1 MTEAR
6 MRAGHS
12 DRQSAVDR
20 LTEHFT
26 EGRLDPNEFDQRIG
40 TAYAVT
46 YLDELPGLFADLP
59 AAAARAGDRSG
70 RPWPSSDRPQLTGSG
85 RPHGMRPAGRGRP
98 PVAFAVVGVLLVLAI
113 FFGVSA
119 LLFGLF
125 PFPLLWIGLL
135 VFLIARGGAR
145 RRRWA
150 QQGGYSNSGGWE
162 RNGRYGDSPGWSGHG
177 GCGSRRR

>member
-1 MTEAR
+1 MTALALRNFSAR
-6 MRAGHS
+6 KLRALS
-12 DRQSAVDR
+12 
-20 LTEHFT
+20 
-26 EGRLDPNEFDQRIG
+26 
-40 TAYAVT
+40 TA
-46 YLDELPGLFADLP
+46 
-59 AAAARAGDRSG
+59 
-70 RPWPSSDRPQLTGSG
+70 
-85 RPHGMRPAGRGRP
+85 
-98 PVAFAVVGVLLVLAI
+98 LAI

-135 VFLIARGGAR
+135 VFLIARGAAR

-150 QQGGYSNSGGWE
+150 QQGGYSNSASWE